1 MYKKAIYDL
10 ATGFTLRNLHD
21 ESRLPREKVA
31 DVLEIDELTVTR
43 IEIGEDRM
51 SAGDLVLLLDLFDVT
66 WDEFLAKVKSNLAKA
81 EAALS

>member
-1 MYKKAIYDL
+1 
-10 ATGFTLRNLHD
+10 LHD